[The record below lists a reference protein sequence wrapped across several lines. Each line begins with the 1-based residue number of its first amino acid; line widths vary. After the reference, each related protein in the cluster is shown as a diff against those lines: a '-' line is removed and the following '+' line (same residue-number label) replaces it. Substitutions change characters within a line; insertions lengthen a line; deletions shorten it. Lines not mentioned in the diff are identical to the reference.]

1 VQKCHLPNRLD
12 SERIFLRRHEER
24 DAEQLFQLIHQN
36 QSRLQE
42 FLPWMELIEKLE
54 DEINSIKS
62 DRRKWARSEL
72 FNYGIFCKNN
82 GLLIGSCGVHT
93 LAWEENRCEL
103 GYWIREAS
111 LGQGYISEAIQSLEK
126 ILFEIGFKRI
136 EIRCSSANERTQK
149 VARQNQYVLDHV
161 LPKERIVRGKH
172 QDELVFVKSR

>member
-1 VQKCHLPNRLD
+1 MQKCHLPNRLD

-82 GLLIGSCGVHT
+82 GLLIGSC
-93 LAWEENRCEL
+93 EL